1 MAALVK
7 SIDQML
13 GCVPKTMQSHSHDHD
28 HAAESAN
35 HGPSRSSHQHAP
47 QTAHELLHSMPASS
61 FPDTLDIQERYVERS
76 REFDEEER
84 SRWKK
89 EGEELMAKASEMEKK
104 RAIHL
109 ASTAGDAVQ

>member
-13 GCVPKTMQSHSHDHD
+13 GCIPKTIHSHAHP
-28 HAAESAN
+28 AEGDSPASTRQ
-35 HGPSRSSHQHAP
+35 PHQHAP

-109 ASTAGDAVQ
+109 TSTAGDSLQ

>member
-7 SIDQML
+7 AIDQML
-13 GCVPKTMQSHSHDHD
+13 GCIPKTMHSHSHDR
-28 HAAESAN
+28 AGESA
-35 HGPSRSSHQHAP
+35 SDASLRQSHQHPP

-61 FPDTLDIQERYVERS
+61 FPDALDIQERYVERS

-84 SRWKK
+84 SRWKR
-89 EGEELMAKASEMEKK
+89 EGDELMAKASELEKK